1 MILIR
6 PLSYVRQALD
16 AGLFISGYIASF
28 ATNPID
34 FNIYEFYIK
43 RSAAINFSL
52 SLEYNSSI
60 CLFNREI

>member
-6 PLSYVRQALD
+6 PLSYIRQALD

-28 ATNPID
+28 ATKPID

-52 SLEYNSSI
+52 SLE
-60 CLFNREI
+60 

>member
-6 PLSYVRQALD
+6 PLSYIRQALD

-28 ATNPID
+28 ATKPID